1 MENIRNRLRLQFN
14 KNYDYE
20 KIIKQLSKLTFAGIH
35 KSYEYCDRYSFR
47 QNEVTMDTP
56 IYLGFL
62 VLQLSMLHMYET
74 YYDKLQPCLGQENIQ
89 LPYIDADACINV
101 NTEDIIIDLKNL
113 GDIFDFIN
121 LNENH
126 EIFRNK
132 NKKVIRKNRVETT
145 KNIWIDEI
153 ICLRSKMYS
162 FKCGADCKNKL
173 KGVSKSQSK
182 HIKSEEY
189 KKCLDEKKYQKE
201 CDNYL
206 LRSINREMYLQ
217 KLKKSTLSICDD
229 KRCYES
235 NIKILPG
242 N

>member
-1 MENIRNRLRLQFN
+1 M
-14 KNYDYE
+14 
-20 KIIKQLSKLTFAGIH
+20 IKRKFKKKLSKLTFAGIH
-35 KSYEYCDRYSFR
+35 KSYEYCDRHSFR
-47 QNEVTMDTP
+47 QNEVKMDTP
-56 IYLGFL
+56 IYLGFP
-62 VLQLSMLHMYET
+62 VLELSKLHMYET
-74 YYDKLQPCLGQENIQ
+74 YYDKPQPYFGQENIQ
-89 LPYIDADACINV
+89 LHYIDADAFVLSV
-101 NTEDIIIDLKNL
+101 NTEDIIIDLNKL

-132 NKKVIRKNRVETT
+132 NKKIIGKYRIKTT
-145 KNIWIDEI
+145 KNIWIDEL

-182 HIKSEEY
+182 HIKFEDY
-189 KKCLDEKKYQKE
+189 KNCLDEEKYQKE

-217 KLKKSTLSICDD
+217 
-229 KRCYES
+229 
-235 NIKILPG
+235 
-242 N
+242 